1 MPKIFLIKDRLHK
14 QQLKLLESLKHND
27 RDDDDRHDSH
37 DDTQNEPLSLV
48 ARNRVRDNDDYGKC
62 SIFGFVSF
70 IYVFFCGL
78 WVVYFYFG

>member
-27 RDDDDRHDSH
+27 RDDDDRHDS